1 MGGLRTKLEL
11 ARGRG
16 RRWRRRWMP
25 RKRQDI
31 MAELKR
37 WRMCLSDWS
46 SKHQQRRH
54 DKGMWVWIM
63 SWMEARSRTTMKIW
77 DRRLRSIRVNSR
89 WRSCSSSSR
98 KKSKYTK
105 VSRVPQ
111 GWRVEAWNITKG
123 NCSGSHQDQKLSHWT
138 NPGRV
143 TRSWNYTTTP
153 QPSRIYKVTS

>member
-1 MGGLRTKLEL
+1 MGGLRTKPEL
-11 ARGRG
+11 AGGRG
-16 RRWRRRWMP
+16 QWSRRQTMP
-25 RKRQDI
+25 TKRQDI
-31 MAELKR
+31 MVELKR
-37 WRMCLSDWS
+37 SRMCLSDWS

-54 DKGMWVWIM
+54 DKRMSVWII
-63 SWMEARSRTTMKIW
+63 SWMEAQSRTTIKIW
-77 DRRLRSIRVNSR
+77 DRRLRSIRVNSP
-89 WRSCSSSSR
+89 WRSCSSSR